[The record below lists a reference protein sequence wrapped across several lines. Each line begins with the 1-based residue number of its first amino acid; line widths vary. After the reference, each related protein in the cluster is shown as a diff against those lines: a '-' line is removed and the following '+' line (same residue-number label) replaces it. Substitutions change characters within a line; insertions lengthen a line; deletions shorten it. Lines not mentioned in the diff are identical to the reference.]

1 MSIFDRNKSVE
12 PTLPNELSSEPLA
25 EQLNSKDIERGMPEL
40 HIKKKSNTGKVFIA
54 AIIVLGLMLLI
65 FGYISFSGDKG
76 GTGKVAT
83 EQKPVQIRNSRP
95 IDIEAEQAG
104 MVLNEPKRELDVPD
118 NKPGARAYQSNVS
131 GATYIGSTGK
141 AVQPEPSEP
150 DRRLQGGVSVE
161 INKSSSTRS
170 QSSAESAETG
180 RETILSNRLRPTVT
194 ASAKARQRA
203 DLTYLL
209 KKGTNISCTLDTK
222 IVTTHPGI
230 TRCIVNKDVYSSNGK
245 VLLVERGSE
254 IIGEQT
260 AALLQ
265 GQARVFVLWNTID
278 TPNGVTLDINS
289 PSADSLGASGQ
300 PAQVDTH
307 FWKRFGGAIMLSLI
321 DDGLVILG
329 DRINENSNSV
339 SYDST
344 SDSVQNMAAEA
355 LKNTINIPPTG
366 YVNQGSLVN
375 VMVARDVDFR
385 PVYEL
390 IDPYFYTIK

>member
-1 MSIFDRNKSVE
+1 MSIFDRNKKE
-12 PTLPNELSSEPLA
+12 PSLPNELSTETLA
-25 EQLNSKDIERGMPEL
+25 EQLNDKAVERGMPEL
-40 HIKKKSNTGKVFIA
+40 HVNKKSNVGKVFITGVM
-54 AIIVLGLMLLI
+54 VLALMLLV
-65 FGYISFSGDKG
+65 FSYISFSNRDEKA
-76 GTGKVAT
+76 VEEAT
-83 EQKPVQIRNSRP
+83 TEEQQAIRNSRP
-95 IDIEAEQAG
+95 IDFETEQASII
-104 MVLNEPKRELDVPD
+104 LNEPKPEPAVQA
-118 NKPGARAYQSNVS
+118 NQEQAAYQANVS
-131 GATYIGSTGK
+131 DIGEWGNTSNATGHS
-141 AVQPEPSEP
+141 EPTEP
-150 DRRLQGGVSVE
+150 DRRLQGAAVIDV
-161 INKSSSTRS
+161 NRS
-170 QSSAESAETG
+170 GSIASQAGEQLETG
-180 RETILSNRLRPTVT
+180 RETILSNRLSPTVT

-260 AALLQ
+260 TALLQ

-321 DDGLVILG
+321 DDGLVIMG
-329 DRINENSNSV
+329 DRVSQSGNTV
-339 SYDST
+339 SYDNT
-344 SDSVQNMAAEA
+344 SDAVQNMATEA

-366 YVNQGSLVN
+366 YVNQGELVN

-385 PVYEL
+385 SVYEL
-390 IDPYFYTIK
+390 IDPYFYTVK